1 MQEVLLRKKS
11 SMMGELRKG
20 MTAAA
25 AAVVLSCGM
34 LYAEHPGKAVCE
46 GLVAQIELVSPEAL
60 FRLADDWEKNGAA
73 CSNGLDGV
81 NGPDDGVA
89 ELRKFAAEAAGRKK
103 TAQAAIESGEYAPAR
118 RLLADQRRVMAR
130 HPLVRDLEI
139 LAVKHTDQGVV
150 HKLDPDYE
158 PGIGH
163 NVYKRPRGMAARY
176 DQHPALPMLSCYNNL
191 DVEKN
196 LPSSIIVLSGLGDE
210 EPSVREVYRPAE
222 PGTIHSVDLEFDG
235 KRLLFVAPDPA
246 TSNAWRLFETDVSG
260 TTAAKALLPA
270 EFIHEVA
277 DCCWLPDG
285 KIVFT
290 SDAGEQGLP
299 CETGRV
305 KMSNMYR
312 LDPSNGKVDR
322 LTYDQDSDWYPSV
335 LNDGR
340 VQYVRWEYCD
350 ISHFFSRI
358 VMTMNPD
365 GTRQMGFYG
374 SNEYWPNH
382 FGSPLAIPGDNGK
395 FICVATGHH
404 TPKSGKLCLFD
415 AERGHT
421 GGKGAVQ
428 MIPGWGKPPDVR
440 IEDRLYI
447 NEYPRF
453 LQPFPLGS
461 SPADGAGKFFLA
473 AMKPSPRA
481 LWGIY
486 LVDIFDNVTLI
497 AETEGWSLN
506 EPIALKARK
515 RPPSIPDRRR
525 ENVPYCTMYCGDI
538 YQGEGLKGVPRGT
551 VKQVRLFAYH
561 YGFHHAAG
569 HDSIGLESSY
579 DMKYVLGTVPVTDD
593 GSVIF
598 DAPVNKPISIQPL
611 AADGSAIQLMRS
623 WTVGMPGEYVSCV
636 GCHENPS
643 ITARP
648 LQIVRRKPSPVTPP
662 NGLKKP
668 RTWSFLRE
676 IQPILKRRCSGCHDK
691 DADESIAS
699 RRPDERGILRFTAFE
714 HAPFV
719 RGDKPNL
726 ADIRPVRLQ
735 YMTPTGVNKPVIADG
750 RCKSGAGAYSK
761 SYFNLVPWV
770 RHPGPES
777 DNRLLNP
784 MEYNANTSPLVQIL
798 KAGHHGVELTDD
810 EWRTLYTWIDLN
822 APFWGTWTDQVTW
835 MQNAGNRAWAGCGT
849 NHVINLRKLAQSHEL
864 RQYAEKRFQGFWNP
878 EDDPELDTYDYAKA
892 ERDLAQ
898 IAFEPPKGRKSPEAA
913 KGLKASTG
921 RAAVK
926 PGASME
932 LDLPGG
938 KLVFREIS
946 GGILFAETELP
957 LANYLAFKPDHYNGF
972 IDWLGKDHNCPGESV
987 MSPEQP
993 VIRVSFNEAKEY
1005 AAWLSEK
1012 TGRKF
1017 RLPTEEEWEN
1027 AARAGMGGD
1036 YAWGADMVAFT
1047 NVANLADARVEALP
1061 NQFYFFNLHLRHP
1074 TADDGEMT
1082 IAAAGTKAYAPN
1094 AYGLFNMIGNVEEW
1108 CEGRDGEA
1116 VARGGAFDTLPRR
1129 ATFARRIPYLAWQRV
1144 YNTGVRLVLER

>member
-1 MQEVLLRKKS
+1 MKDTVFAVALLPCIICSAGAPDNPVRE
-11 SMMGELRKG
+11 EL
-20 MTAAA
+20 TAQ
-25 AAVVLSCGM
+25 VT
-34 LYAEHPGKAVCE
+34 
-46 GLVAQIELVSPEAL
+46 LVSPEAL
-60 FRLADDWEKNGAA
+60 VRLADDWEKTCGAGDGVSALRRFAAGAA
-73 CSNGLDGV
+73 Q
-81 NGPDDGVA
+81 A
-89 ELRKFAAEAAGRKK
+89 KAAALAAVAAGDFSK
-103 TAQAAIESGEYAPAR
+103 AR
-118 RLLADQRRVMAR
+118 ALLAEQRRTLTR
-130 HPLVRDLEI
+130 HPLVDGLEI
-139 LAVKHTDQGVV
+139 LAVKHTDQGVT
-150 HKLDPDYE
+150 HTLDPDYE
-158 PGIGH
+158 PQRGH
-163 NVYKRPRGMAARY
+163 NVYKRMKGMAARY
-176 DQHPALPMLSCYNNL
+176 EQHPGLPMLSCYNNL

-196 LPSSIIVLSGLGDE
+196 QPSELIVLSGLGGE
-210 EPSVREVYRPAE
+210 TVSERVLYRPAA
-222 PGTIHSVDLEFDG
+222 PATIHSVDLEFDG
-235 KRLLFVAPDPA
+235 RRILFVAPDPA
-246 TSNAWRLFETDVSG
+246 ASNAWRLFETDISG
-260 TTAAKALLPA
+260 TAAKPLLPA
-270 EFIHEVA
+270 EFIHEAA

-285 KIVFT
+285 RIIFT

-312 LDPSNGKVDR
+312 LDPASGKVDR
-322 LTYDQDSDWYPSV
+322 LTYDQDSDWYPSI

-440 IEDRLYI
+440 IEDYLYK

-453 LQPFPLGS
+453 LQPFPLGT

-473 AMKPSPRA
+473 AMKPSPRS

-486 LVDIFDNVTLI
+486 LVDVFDNITLLC
-497 AETEGWSLN
+497 ETEGWCLN

-551 VKQVRLFAYH
+551 VKAVRLFDYH

-569 HDSIGLESSY
+569 HDSIGVESSY
-579 DMKYVLGTVPVTDD
+579 DMKRVLGTVPVTED
-593 GSVIF
+593 GSVFF
-598 DAPVNKPISIQPL
+598 DAPVNRPISIQPL
-611 AADGSAIQLMRS
+611 DAEGRAIQLMRS
-623 WTVGMPGEYVSCV
+623 WTVGMPGEYVSCI

-643 ITARP
+643 VTARP

-662 NGLKKP
+662 SGLAKP

-676 IQPILKRRCSGCHDK
+676 IQPILQRRCSGCHDR
-691 DADESIAS
+691 DADPAVAA
-699 RRPDERGILRFTAFE
+699 RQPDERGILRFTVFE

-726 ADIRPVRLQ
+726 ADIRPVRIQ
-735 YMTPTGVNKPVIADG
+735 YRTPTRVNGPVLSDG
-750 RCKSGAGAYSK
+750 KCISGAGAYSK
-761 SYFNLVPWV
+761 SYFNLVGWV

-784 MEYNANTSPLVQIL
+784 MEYHASTSPLVQIL
-798 KAGHHGVELTDD
+798 KAGHHGVELTEA
-810 EWRTLYTWIDLN
+810 EWSAIYTWIDLN

-835 MQNAGNRAWAGCGT
+835 MQNEGNRRWAGGGT
-849 NHVINLRKLAQSHEL
+849 NYVENLRRLECSHRL
-864 RQYAEKRFQGFWNP
+864 RQYGEARFQGFWNP
-878 EDDPELDTYDYAKA
+878 ADDPELDTYDYVQAAK
-892 ERDLAQ
+892 DLAK
-898 IAFEPPKGRKSPEAA
+898 IRFEPPKVRKAKPQAVHAPDPVSGPAPRMEIELPAA
-913 KGLKASTG
+913 RLA
-921 RAAVK
+921 
-926 PGASME
+926 
-932 LDLPGG
+932 
-938 KLVFREIS
+938 FREVAQ
-946 GGILFAETELP
+946 GLWFAETELP
-957 LANYLAFKPDHYNGF
+957 LACYQAFRPEHYNGF

-993 VIRVSFNEAKEY
+993 VIRVSFDEAKAY
-1005 AAWLSEK
+1005 AAWLSGKMGE
-1012 TGRKF
+1012 GLSF
-1017 RLPTEEEWEN
+1017 RLPTEEEWER
-1027 AARAGMGGD
+1027 AARAGVACD
-1036 YAWGADMVAFT
+1036 YAWGSVMESFT
-1047 NVANLADARVEALP
+1047 NVANLADVRVEDLP
-1061 NQFYFFNLHLRHP
+1061 NQFYFYNPHLRHP

-1082 IAAAGTKAYAPN
+1082 VAAAGTSAYAPN
-1094 AYGLFNMIGNVEEW
+1094 AFGLRNMIGNVEEW
-1108 CEGRDGEA
+1108 CVGNDGGA

-1129 ATFARRIPYLAWQRV
+1129 ATFSRRVPYLAWQRV
-1144 YNTGVRLVLER
+1144 YNTGIRLVMEKR

>member
-1 MQEVLLRKKS
+1 MKS
-11 SMMGELRKG
+11 GIR
-20 MTAAA
+20 MTI
-25 AAVVLSCGM
+25 AAVAVFLIAGQACGAP
-34 LYAEHPGKAVCE
+34 LDKDLREE
-46 GLVAQIELVSPEAL
+46 LTAQIGLVSPEAL
-60 FRLADDWEKNGAA
+60 VRLANDWEKTWG
-73 CSNGLDGV
+73 SDGLNKSKGLKGV
-81 NGPDDGVA
+81 ENNVS
-89 ELRKFAAEAAGRKK
+89 ELRKFASEAAARKK
-103 TAQAAIESGEYAPAR
+103 AALAALEADDVAPAQ
-118 RLLADQRRVMAR
+118 RLLADQRRLMAR
-130 HPLVRDLEI
+130 HPLVKGLEI
-139 LAVKHTDQGVV
+139 LAVKHTDGGVV
-150 HKLDPDYE
+150 HTLDPNYE
-158 PGIGH
+158 PGRGA
-163 NVYKRPRGMAARY
+163 NVYKRSKGLPARY
-176 DQHPALPMLSCYNNL
+176 EPSPALPALSCYNNL

-196 LPSSIIVLSGLGDE
+196 QPSSLVVVSGFDGDTVSE
-210 EPSVREVYRPAE
+210 RELYRPPSPA
-222 PGTIHSVDLEFDG
+222 TIHSVDLEFDA
-235 KRLLFVAPDPA
+235 KRILFVAPDPA
-246 TSNAWRLFETDVSG
+246 SSNAWRLFEVAVDG
-260 TTAAKALLPA
+260 KTAKQLLPA
-270 EFIHEVA
+270 EFIHEAA

-285 KIVFT
+285 RIVFT

-415 AERGHT
+415 LEKGHT

-428 MIPGWGKPPDVR
+428 MLPGWGKPPDVR

-447 NEYPRF
+447 NEFPRF
-453 LQPFPLGS
+453 LQPFPLGT

-497 AETEGWSLN
+497 AEMEGWSLN
-506 EPIALKARK
+506 EPIALKARR

-538 YQGEGLKGVPRGT
+538 YQGEGLKGVPRGA
-551 VKQVRLFAYH
+551 VKEVRLFAYH

-579 DMKYVLGTVPVTDD
+579 DMKYVLGTVPVTED
-593 GSVIF
+593 GSIIF

-623 WTVGMPGEYVSCV
+623 WTVGMPGEYVSCI

-643 ITARP
+643 VTARP
-648 LQIVRRKPSPVTPP
+648 LQIVRRKPSSVTPP
-662 NGLKKP
+662 AGLEKP

-691 DADESIAS
+691 DADPVMAE
-699 RRPDERGILRFTAFE
+699 RQPDERGILRFTVFE
-714 HAPFV
+714 HALFT

-726 ADIRPVRLQ
+726 TDIRPVRLQ
-735 YMTPTGVNKPVIADG
+735 YRTPIGVNKPVKTDG
-750 RCKSGAGAYSK
+750 KCKSGAGAYSK

-835 MQNAGNRAWAGCGT
+835 MQNDGNRNWAGCGT
-849 NHVINLRKLAQSHEL
+849 NHVENLRKLECSHKL

-878 EDDPELDTYDYAKA
+878 EDDPERDTYDYVKA
-892 ERDLAQ
+892 ERDLAK
-898 IAFEPPKGRKSPEAA
+898 ISFEPPKGL
-913 KGLKASTG
+913 KGDKG
-921 RAAVK
+921 FKGDKGQVAVK
-926 PGASME
+926 PGKSME

-938 KLVFREIS
+938 KLAFRETA
-946 GGILFAETELP
+946 GGVWFAETELP
-957 LANYLAFKPDHYNGF
+957 LANYLAYKPDHYNGF

-993 VIRVSFNEAKEY
+993 VIRVSFDEAKAY
-1005 AAWLSEK
+1005 AAWLSDK

-1017 RLPTEEEWEN
+1017 RLPTEEEWEV

-1036 YAWGADMVAFT
+1036 YAWGEDMVAFT
-1047 NVANLADARVEALP
+1047 NVANLADARVEDLP
-1061 NQFYFFNLHLRHP
+1061 NQFYFFNPHLHHP

-1082 IAAAGTKAYAPN
+1082 VAAARTKAYAPN

-1108 CEGRDGEA
+1108 CEGPDGGA

-1129 ATFARRIPYLAWQRV
+1129 AKFKHRVPYLTWQRV
-1144 YNTGVRLVLER
+1144 YNTGIRLVVERGQ